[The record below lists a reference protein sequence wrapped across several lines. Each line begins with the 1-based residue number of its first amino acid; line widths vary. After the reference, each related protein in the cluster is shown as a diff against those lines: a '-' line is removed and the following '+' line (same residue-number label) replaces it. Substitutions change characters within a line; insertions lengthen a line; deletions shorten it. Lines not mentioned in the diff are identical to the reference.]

1 MDNGTILLFILLTAA
16 LVWWFKLAIEEDRS
30 AVREFERKEKEKLLR
45 AERVRQLVN
54 RR

>member
-1 MDNGTILLFILLTAA
+1 MDYDTIILLVLLTGAF
-16 LVWWFKLAIEEDRS
+16 LWWFKLSFEENRS
-30 AVREFERKEKEKLLR
+30 IVREFERKKKEKSLR